1 MILTNMRNKV
11 LRLIF
16 TYTIIMLSTSTMF
29 GGIVDNKGTYA
40 WVDDLRYI
48 IKDNTYSSPTGCPSE
63 YFDSFDYKDYEG
75 GATLVGYRNMDD
87 IVVPSSI
94 SVDGKEYL
102 VECVM
107 NAFYNS
113 KSLKSVAIPSSVND
127 VSASFSGCK
136 NLERVELSPFI
147 PLLASEFLDCS
158 SLKYIVLPQYLQT
171 IQGSHGCFEG
181 CNALETIILP
191 AVTPPTCRDYDFTK
205 TCYANAILYVP
216 REAIEQYKIAD
227 GWKNFYNIKSIDEY
241 EEGENN
247 TDSVCLLPID
257 DSSYCV
263 YDIMGRL
270 RLAKTNNDGLNMLE
284 KGIYIVNGKKYVIR

>member
-1 MILTNMRNKV
+1 MEKKFTKHVKRYLFLFISLFIFQNV
-11 LRLIF
+11 L
-16 TYTIIMLSTSTMF
+16 
-29 GGIVDNKGTYA
+29 GAGTYK

-48 IKDNTYSSPTGCPSE
+48 ITDNTYSSPTGCPSE
-63 YFDSFDYKDYEG
+63 YFDSFDYKDYDG

-102 VECVM
+102 VDCVM

-113 KSLKSVAIPSSVND
+113 KSLKSVVIPSSVND

-171 IQGSHGCFEG
+171 IQGNHGCFEG

-191 AVTPPTCRDYDFTK
+191 AVTPPTCRDKDFTQ
-205 TCYANAILYVP
+205 TCYRNATLYVP
-216 REAIEQYKIAD
+216 SESIVDYKTAD
-227 GWKNFYNIKSIDEY
+227 GWKNFFNIKSIKEY
-241 EEGENN
+241 EEGEDNN
-247 TDSVCLLPID
+247 TDSINILTND
-257 DSSYCV
+257 DSLYV
-263 YDIMGRL
+263 IYDMMGRPIL
-270 RLAKTNNDGLNMLE
+270 TISDKNELSKLSN
-284 KGIYIVNGKKYVIR
+284 GIYIINGKKYVIR